1 MIAGHENP
9 LLLMLSLLYVVS
21 KYPQVQEL
29 IRNETETTKPYLHS
43 VIYETLRMYPPLGLI
58 INRCTTRITK
68 LGNIVIPKNVYCGYN
83 NFGTGR
89 DRNVWGSD
97 ADIFKPERWGL
108 EIDEINKKFTLA
120 KRSAELPAFHGRKRA
135 CLGENMHC
143 LKLNNFIGNS
153 R

>member
-68 LGNIVIPKNVYCGYN
+68 LGNIVIPKMFIAVIIILVREGIEMSGDQMQIFSNQNDGDWKLMKS
-83 NFGTGR
+83 T
-89 DRNVWGSD
+89 RNL
-97 ADIFKPERWGL
+97 R
-108 EIDEINKKFTLA
+108 
-120 KRSAELPAFHGRKRA
+120 
-135 CLGENMHC
+135 
-143 LKLNNFIGNS
+143 
-153 R
+153 

>member
-1 MIAGHENP
+1 MDSLIKEKLTEKQFLDNAIILMIAGHENP

-29 IRNETETTKPYLHS
+29 IRNETESTKPYLHS

-97 ADIFKPERWGL
+97 ADILNQNDGDW
-108 EIDEINKKFTLA
+108 
-120 KRSAELPAFHGRKRA
+120 
-135 CLGENMHC
+135 
-143 LKLNNFIGNS
+143 KLMKSTRNL

>member
-29 IRNETETTKPYLHS
+29 IRNETESTKPYLHS

-83 NFGTGR
+83 NFGTEGIEMSG
-89 DRNVWGSD
+89 DQMQIFSNQNDGDWKLMKSTRNL
-97 ADIFKPERWGL
+97 R
-108 EIDEINKKFTLA
+108 
-120 KRSAELPAFHGRKRA
+120 
-135 CLGENMHC
+135 
-143 LKLNNFIGNS
+143 
-153 R
+153 